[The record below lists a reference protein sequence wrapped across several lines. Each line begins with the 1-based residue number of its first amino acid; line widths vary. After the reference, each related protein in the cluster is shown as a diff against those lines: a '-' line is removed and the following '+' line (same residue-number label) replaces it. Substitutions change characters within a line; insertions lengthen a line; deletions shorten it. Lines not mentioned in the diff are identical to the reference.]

1 MQNTRLNGLVGS
13 ATEQIGQLFQNP
25 WRRVSLLLISLLFGF
40 YLGSAISTT
49 AGQRA
54 QLDIVAAT
62 ILVVLTEVISR
73 VVYSSSDRVRRS
85 LPVELINTLKIG
97 MTYSLF
103 IDAFKLG
110 S

>member
-1 MQNTRLNGLVGS
+1 MQNTRLNGLLGAV
-13 ATEQIGQLFQNP
+13 TDQIGQLFQNP
-25 WRRVSLLLISLLFGF
+25 WRRTSLLLISLLFGF
-40 YLGSAISTT
+40 YVGTAISTT
-49 AGQRA
+49 AGQMA

-62 ILVVLTEVISR
+62 ILVVLNEVISR
-73 VVYSSSDRVRRS
+73 VVYGRRDRVGRS
-85 LPVELINTLKIG
+85 LPAELINTLKIG

>member
-1 MQNTRLNGLVGS
+1 MQNTRLNSLVGS

-73 VVYSSSDRVRRS
+73 VVYGSSDRVRRS

>member
-13 ATEQIGQLFQNP
+13 VTERISRLFQNP
-25 WRRVSLLLISLLFGF
+25 WRRLSLLSISLLFGF

-49 AGQRA
+49 AGQQA
-54 QLDIVAAT
+54 QLDIVVAT

-73 VVYSSSDRVRRS
+73 AVYGGSDRVRRS
-85 LPVELINTLKIG
+85 LPAELINTLKIG

>member
-1 MQNTRLNGLVGS
+1 MQNTRLNSLVGS
-13 ATEQIGQLFQNP
+13 VTEQIGRLFQNP

-49 AGQRA
+49 AGQQA